1 MYARYGC
8 IHASSIIMTSSGCGV
23 LPPLFSPALEPAVV
37 VELLTFFIDL
47 STISS

>member
-8 IHASSIIMTSSGCGV
+8 IHVSSIIMTSSGSGAA
-23 LPPLFSPALEPAVV
+23 PESAAV
-37 VELLTFFIDL
+37 VELFPLFIDL